1 VHSASKSNSAEKA
14 SLAAQEQKQ
23 EDLEQEAIVG
33 FSRAIA
39 DGVNVMELPDGP
51 EKKDPELSDELANMV
66 YSADISTE
74 REITAVPM
82 STSQKVK
89 AELEH

>member
-1 VHSASKSNSAEKA
+1 
-14 SLAAQEQKQ
+14 
-23 EDLEQEAIVG
+23 
-33 FSRAIA
+33 
-39 DGVNVMELPDGP
+39 MELPDGP

-74 REITAVPM
+74 REMTAVPM